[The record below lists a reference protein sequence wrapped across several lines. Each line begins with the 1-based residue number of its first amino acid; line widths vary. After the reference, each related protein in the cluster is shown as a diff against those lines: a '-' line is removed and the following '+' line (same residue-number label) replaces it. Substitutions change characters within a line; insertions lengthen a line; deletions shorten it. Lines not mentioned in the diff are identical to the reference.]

1 MYKYKYLLEKSG
13 IVSKHYYYVNLQL
26 NQMTEKGA
34 NVDLETLL
42 DDVLD
47 AADYMNAAYQETRC
61 LLIMQVHD
69 LEIDLMLLSS
79 TPMQAGDIADELRV
93 FSGYLIDECGWSV
106 LSSDPSLFIINPE
119 RMYEFNAWQAQ
130 LALFDSGH
138 DLLQLE
144 EWFDPIFAED
154 SEAPDQQPQEPLVEE
169 TKPVEAISD
178 EQMLSALRFI
188 IDVQELG
195 SYEAVSRKKDLLQ
208 TVKSLLIPWT
218 HL

>member
-1 MYKYKYLLEKSG
+1 MSKY
-13 IVSKHYYYVNLQL
+13 YYYVNLQL
-26 NQMTEKGA
+26 NQTTERGA
-34 NVDLETLL
+34 SVDLETLL
-42 DDVLD
+42 DDILD
-47 AADYMNAAYQETRC
+47 AADYMNSAYQKTRC

-79 TPMQAGDIADELRV
+79 TPMQPQDIADELRV

-106 LSSDPSLFIINPE
+106 LSSDPSLFIMNPE
-119 RMYEFNAWQAQ
+119 RMYEFNPWQAQ

-138 DLLQLE
+138 DLMQLE
-144 EWFDPIFAED
+144 EWFDPLFE
-154 SEAPDQQPQEPLVEE
+154 SPEAVDQQPQKPEMQETEPIEE
-169 TKPVEAISD
+169 ISD

-188 IDVQELG
+188 IDVQNLG

-208 TVKSLLIPWT
+208 RIKNLLLPWT